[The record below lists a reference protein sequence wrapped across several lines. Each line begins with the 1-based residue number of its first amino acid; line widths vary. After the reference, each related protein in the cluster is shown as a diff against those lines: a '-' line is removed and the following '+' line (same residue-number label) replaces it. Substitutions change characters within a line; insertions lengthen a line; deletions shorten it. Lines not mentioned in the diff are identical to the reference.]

1 MRRVLSAIAA
11 TGLLTGTL
19 FIGASAA
26 VAAPYPPHQA
36 IVTSSTTTPFQG
48 QTIKVGG
55 ITYGPTEAVELKI
68 GGIFVGT
75 GHTDAGGNFD
85 PNVVVPA
92 TLKGDQLLEGIGAEG
107 TPNDYDSLMLH
118 IRVGGVN
125 PTEPGGNAN
134 TGAKIAGMV
143 GIAAVLLVGGTALTV
158 FGRRRRASSTH
169 SS

>member
-1 MRRVLSAIAA
+1 MRRVMSAIAA
-11 TGLLTGTL
+11 LGLLTASL
-19 FIGASAA
+19 FLGASAQ
-26 VAAPYPPHQA
+26 AAPYPPTHQA
-36 IVTSSTTTPFQG
+36 QIFSSTTTPFQG
-48 QTIKVGG
+48 ETIEVSGL
-55 ITYGPTEAVELKI
+55 TYGLNEDVTLKI

-75 GHTDAGGNFD
+75 AHTDGIGSFD
-85 PNVVVPA
+85 PPVVVPA
-92 TLKGDQLLEGIGAEG
+92 SLIGDQLLEGQGAEG

-118 IRVGGVN
+118 IRASGVG

-158 FGRRRRASSTH
+158 FGRRRKAAGTH